1 VKVLR
6 TAAMAAALLV
16 ALVRPASAE
25 TSGGVLVLS
34 PADEAAYT
42 RAFNAAQ
49 EGDWRTTRAALD
61 RVTDRSLVSHVEARA
76 LLSRN
81 AQPRRDAFSGWLTR
95 HSDHVLAPLVRRRGA
110 ALGARR
116 LPPAVEGRERS
127 ANPAA
132 RRAADDAPE
141 VAALFGAGD
150 FTGAR
155 NLAMTMAEGP
165 RRGAAAWW
173 LGLSDWRDGDFAAA
187 AQWFHTAATSP
198 RADAWGRA
206 ASHYWAG
213 RALLAAGDTTQA
225 LRALD
230 AAAREPAT
238 FYGQLAEVQL
248 GRDSALSFQEP
259 ALDAAGAAA
268 FLQKYPGARRA
279 AALAQL
285 GRLAEV
291 EYELKALHGRLDATE
306 DRQFLALAIALS
318 APGAQLRAAERGGP
332 EVAAGYC
339 PVTTFEPEGGFRLD
353 RALVY
358 AVVRQESRFS
368 PIAISSSNARGLMQL
383 LPSTAQDMDR
393 AQGFRRAPAKLHDP
407 NLNMRLGQ
415 QYIEWL
421 DTNFDKGGD
430 VARIFAAYNGGP
442 GWLARWEASYPRSN
456 DPLLWLESIP
466 RHESR
471 DYAERVMSHLAL
483 CRKRYGQRP
492 VELMA
497 LASGRAPIYRPLDAG
512 GAVYGQR

>member
-1 VKVLR
+1 VKVLL
-6 TAAMAAALLV
+6 TAAFAAALIC
-16 ALVRPASAE
+16 ASPAHAD
-25 TSGGVLVLS
+25 GGVLVLT
-34 PADEAAYT
+34 PADETAYV
-42 RAFNAAQ
+42 RAFDAADA
-49 EGDWRTTRAALD
+49 GDWRRARTALD
-61 RVTDRSLVSHVEARA
+61 RAGDRTLVSHVEARA

-81 AQPRRDAFSGWLTR
+81 TRPRRDSFVNWLTR
-95 HSDHVLAPLVRRRGA
+95 HPDHVLAPPVRRRGA
-110 ALGARR
+110 ALGARH
-116 LPPAVEGRERS
+116 LPPASEMRERA
-127 ANPAA
+127 ANAAA

-141 VAALFGAGD
+141 IAELFGAGAFD
-150 FTGAR
+150 AAKAR
-155 NLAMTMAEGP
+155 ALALAEGP

-173 LGLSDWRDGDFAAA
+173 LGLTAWRERAFGDAAT
-187 AQWFHTAATSP
+187 WFHTAALSP
-198 RADAWGRA
+198 RADAWSRA
-206 ASHYWAG
+206 AAHYWAG
-213 RALLAAGDTTQA
+213 RSLLAAGDTAQA
-225 LRALD
+225 LRAFD

-248 GRDSALSFQEP
+248 GRDSALSFDDP
-259 ALDAAGAAA
+259 ALDAQSAAA
-268 FLQKYPGARRA
+268 FLRTHSGARRA

-291 EYELKALHGRLDATE
+291 EYELKALHGRLQPTE
-306 DRQFLALAIALS
+306 DRAFLALAIALS
-318 APGAQLRAAERGGP
+318 APAAQLRAAERGGP

-339 PVTTFEPEGGFRLD
+339 PVTTFEPEDGFRLD

-368 PIAISSSNARGLMQL
+368 PVAISHSNARGLMQL

-393 AQGFRRAPAKLHDP
+393 TQGFRRAPVKLHDP

-421 DTNFDKGGD
+421 DTNFNKGGD

-442 GWLARWEASYPRSN
+442 GWLQRWEASYPRTE

-497 LASGRAPIYRPLDAG
+497 LASGRAPIYRPMDAS
-512 GAVYGQR
+512 GAVYGSR